1 LKADDIG
8 AMFFMRGGL
17 RFGNGARKKSI
28 LKTAGIATVAAFF
41 AQVAAE
47 AIIMTTEAATPET
60 RVKM

>member
-1 LKADDIG
+1 
-8 AMFFMRGGL
+8 MFFMRGGL
-17 RFGNGARKKSI
+17 RFGNGARRKSI
-28 LKTAGIATVAAFF
+28 LKTVGIATVAAFF